1 VDGSFTKGDHMLN
14 ENDARQIVGSTAYG
28 SDGEKIG
35 KVGHLFL
42 NDETGHPEFVTVNT
56 GLFGTSESFAPVQDA
71 TLEGGELRLGHTKEV
86 VKDAPRVELDDG
98 HMAEADEQRLLDY
111 YRGSYGSES
120 RTDSPTDSPTDAGSA
135 RSSETG
141 RAVVG
146 QDVSGPE
153 TDEAMTRSEEHLRV
167 GTATQE
173 AGRVRLRKYVT
184 TETETRTVP
193 VRKEHAV
200 LETEPI
206 TDANRDEALDGPA
219 ISEEEH
225 EVVLHEERPVVETV
239 AEPVERVRMGTE
251 TTVEDETVSGEVRK
265 EEIEAEGAV
274 DRRS

>member
-1 VDGSFTKGDHMLN
+1 MLN
-14 ENDARQIVGSTAYG
+14 ENDARQIVGATAYG
-28 SDGEKIG
+28 SDGEKLG

-71 TLEGGELRLGHTKEV
+71 TLQDGDLRLGHTKEV
-86 VKDAPRVELDDG
+86 VKGAPRVELDDG
-98 HMAEADEQRLLDY
+98 HMEEADEQRLLDY
-111 YRGSYGSES
+111 YQGSYASTTPSDEGSS
-120 RTDSPTDSPTDAGSA
+120 RPAEDRTAS
-135 RSSETG
+135 
-141 RAVVG
+141 VG
-146 QDVSGPE
+146 HDVSGPE

-167 GTATQE
+167 GTASQE

-206 TDANRDEALDGPA
+206 TDENRGDALGGPA

-225 EVVLHEERPVVETV
+225 EVVLHEERPVVETI
-239 AEPVERVRMGTE
+239 AEPVERVRLGTE
-251 TTVEDETVSGEVRK
+251 TTVEDETVTGEVRK
-265 EEIEAEGAV
+265 EHVEAEGAV